1 MAGMDWFRWHHGSI
15 TDPKFQLVAKK
26 SGASVAEVV
35 ALWAFALEEA
45 SMSDDRGSIEG
56 LDIESVECLLGLD
69 DGKGELILA
78 AMAVRGLIADGR
90 IASWDKRQPA
100 RERDDDNAAERKR
113 KQRER
118 DAMSHQETPEQEHVT
133 PCHTMSHQKT
143 PREEKIREEKKEGS
157 KAIRAPRFDAQAH
170 LVEIGIPADLSA
182 DWIKLR
188 KTKKAEV
195 TKTAI
200 DGIASE
206 AGKAGLSLDDAL
218 RECCARGWAG
228 FKAEWMLSPQARA
241 APAYQSLN
249 DKRAETIA
257 ILTGKKSNERT
268 IANERDIAGE
278 SRRVAG

>member
-45 SMSDDRGSIEG
+45 SMADDRGSIAG
-56 LDIESVECLLGLD
+56 LDVESVECLLGLD
-69 DGKGELILA
+69 DGKGDLILA
-78 AMAVRGLIADGR
+78 AMTVRGLITDGR

-100 RERDDDNAAERKR
+100 RERDDDTAAERKR

-118 DAMSHQETPEQEHVT
+118 DAMSHQETPEQERVT
-133 PCHTMSHQKT
+133 PCHAMSHQET

-206 AGKAGLSLDDAL
+206 ALKAGLSLDGAL
-218 RECCARGWAG
+218 RECCSRGWAG
-228 FKAEWMLSPQARA
+228 FKADWMLRDGASARGSPA
-241 APAYQSLN
+241 AS
-249 DKRAETIA
+249 I
-257 ILTGKKSNERT
+257 
-268 IANERDIAGE
+268 E
-278 SRRVAG
+278 SRNKANTAGWVPPEMRQTA

>member
-113 KQRER
+113 KQR
-118 DAMSHQETPEQEHVT
+118 
-133 PCHTMSHQKT
+133 
-143 PREEKIREEKKEGS
+143 
-157 KAIRAPRFDAQAH
+157 
-170 LVEIGIPADLSA
+170 
-182 DWIKLR
+182 
-188 KTKKAEV
+188 
-195 TKTAI
+195 
-200 DGIASE
+200 
-206 AGKAGLSLDDAL
+206 
-218 RECCARGWAG
+218 
-228 FKAEWMLSPQARA
+228 
-241 APAYQSLN
+241 
-249 DKRAETIA
+249 
-257 ILTGKKSNERT
+257 
-268 IANERDIAGE
+268 
-278 SRRVAG
+278 